1 MLAYMFFT
9 PCFRDGR
16 VIGYQANILRR
27 DPKIAKCV
35 FFLAMSIVYVG
46 VDVGVGRPFCDF
58 DCRC

>member
-35 FFLAMSIVYVG
+35 FLSCLYISSCVY
-46 VDVGVGRPFCDF
+46 DVYMYL
-58 DCRC
+58 